1 MRYLTIEQRE
11 TLQAWLNFRA
21 AVLRREIAGA
31 LRRSGDEGAVRL
43 ANHLEEIDD
52 EAVADLESSI
62 EIAEIERDV
71 HELREV
77 ERASARLHEPE
88 YGVCADCGA
97 DIPFSRLSANP
108 TATRCID
115 CQSRAERLLSEPARP
130 NQRPER

>member
-1 MRYLTIEQRE
+1 MRYLSIEQRE

-31 LRRSGDEGAVRL
+31 LHRSGGEEATRL

-62 EIAEIERDV
+62 EIAEIQRDV
-71 HELREV
+71 RELREV
-77 ERASARLHEPE
+77 ERARSRLHEPD

-115 CQSRAERLLSEPARP
+115 CQGRAERLLGEPARP
-130 NQRPER
+130 A

>member
-11 TLQAWLNFRA
+11 MLQAWLNFRSA
-21 AVLRREIAGA
+21 LLRREIAGA
-31 LRRSGDEGAVRL
+31 LRRSGGEAAISL

-71 HELREV
+71 RELREV
-77 ERASARLHEPE
+77 ERARLHEPD
-88 YGVCADCGA
+88 YGVCSNCGA
-97 DIPFSRLSANP
+97 EIHFSRLSVNP

-115 CQSRAERLLSEPARP
+115 CQSRAERLLSEPAAQPRS
-130 NQRPER
+130 

>member
-11 TLQAWLNFRA
+11 TLQSWLNFRG
-21 AVLRREIAGA
+21 AVLRREIAAA
-31 LRRSGDEGAVRL
+31 LRRSGSEAAISL
-43 ANHLEEIDD
+43 ANHLEEIRD

-71 HELREV
+71 RELREI
-77 ERASARLHEPE
+77 EGALGRLHEPE
-88 YGVCADCGA
+88 YGVCADCGV

-115 CQSRAERLLSEPARP
+115 CQRRAERLLSEPARP
-130 NQRPER
+130 AP

>member
-11 TLQAWLNFRA
+11 TLQSWLNFRA

-31 LRRSGDEGAVRL
+31 LRRSGSEAAISL
-43 ANHLEEIDD
+43 ANHLEETSD

-71 HELREV
+71 RELREV
-77 ERASARLHEPE
+77 ESALGRLHEPD
-88 YGVCADCGA
+88 YGVCADCGV

-115 CQSRAERLLSEPARP
+115 CQRRAERLLSEPARP
-130 NQRPER
+130 AA

>member
-21 AVLRREIAGA
+21 AVLRREIAGG
-31 LRRSGDEGAVRL
+31 LRRSGSEAAISL

-62 EIAEIERDV
+62 EIAEIERDLR
-71 HELREV
+71 ELREV
-77 ERASARLHEPE
+77 ERARARLHEPD

-115 CQSRAERLLSEPARP
+115 CQNRAERLSGEPARP
-130 NQRPER
+130 AL

>member
-31 LRRSGDEGAVRL
+31 LRRSGNEAALGL
-43 ANHLEEIDD
+43 ANHLEEISD

-71 HELREV
+71 RELRQV
-77 ERASARLHEPE
+77 ESALGRLHEPN
-88 YGVCADCGA
+88 YGVCADCDA

-108 TATRCID
+108 TATRCVQ
-115 CQSRAERLLSEPARP
+115 CQGRAERLLSEPAQP
-130 NQRPER
+130 GP